1 MLCADGLTGLP
12 NRALF
17 KDRLETAEI
26 KELLEQQDLKLEIRD
41 LSIKPLEADEIAA
54 LIRHF
59 DLRHFLNTSS
69 KTYIGKKLDKTIPD
83 RNEIIQLMADD
94 NDLIK
99 KPIIV
104 AGRLMVVGPNR
115 HKIMEM
121 LQLKPNGSDPI
132 ERRPLGE
139 NDKNSKK

>member
-1 MLCADGLTGLP
+1 MRKVVDLYMAP
-12 NRALF
+12 N
-17 KDRLETAEI
+17 DPGCSEI
-26 KELLEQQDLKLEIRD
+26 KEFLERQDLQLHIRD
-41 LSIKPLEADEIAA
+41 LATKPLEAYEIAA

-59 DLRHFLNTSS
+59 DLKHFLNTSS
-69 KTYIGKKLDKTIPD
+69 KTYTGKKLDKTIPD

-115 HKIMEM
+115 HKIMQM
-121 LQLKPNGSDPI
+121 LQIKPNGSDPI
-132 ERRPLGE
+132 ERRPLSE

>member
-1 MLCADGLTGLP
+1 MKRVVDLYVAPDDPDCT
-12 NRALF
+12 
-17 KDRLETAEI
+17 EI

>member
-1 MLCADGLTGLP
+1 MKRVVDLYVAPDDPDCT
-12 NRALF
+12 
-17 KDRLETAEI
+17 EI
-26 KELLEQQDLKLEIRD
+26 KELLEQHDLKLKIRD
-41 LSIKPLEADEIAA
+41 LSVKPLEASEIAA

-59 DLRHFLNTSS
+59 DLKHFLNTSS

-83 RNEIIQLMADD
+83 RNEVIQLMADD

-121 LQLKPNGSDPI
+121 LQIKPNGSDPI